1 MPRRAFRVAY
11 DGRPYYGFQRQPDVT
26 TVEGELFGALRR
38 LDVFEGE
45 KPPGYAA
52 AGRTDA
58 GVSARAQTIAFDAP
72 TWLTPS
78 GLNSELS
85 GPLRAWATADAPA
98 DFHATHDANWREY
111 RYFWHAPERSEGA
124 KRASSE
130 GRSPSDHSSGRSP
143 REDGE
148 ERLASHAGAVDDQ
161 RARRALDR
169 LLGEHDFHNLT
180 PDDTNT
186 VRELA
191 GGIQRAEDFL
201 VVTLRASG
209 FCRELV
215 RRIVALVQAV
225 AGGDDF
231 DRIERLRA
239 GEPIEGPE
247 GVPPAPAGPLV
258 LHDVDY
264 DLAFDAATPA
274 AAATRQMFADLREER
289 RARARVAGHVAD
301 SL

>member
-38 LDVFEGE
+38 LGVFEGE

-85 GPLRAWATADAPA
+85 GPLRTWATADAPA

-111 RYFWHAPERSEGA
+111 RYFWLAG
-124 KRASSE
+124 
-130 GRSPSDHSSGRSP
+130 D
-143 REDGE
+143 ED
-148 ERLASHAGAVDDQ
+148 DK

-186 VRELA
+186 VREVS
-191 GGIQRAEDFL
+191 GGIEREGDFL
-201 VVTLRASG
+201 VVRLRASG

-215 RRIVALVQAV
+215 RRVVALVQAV
-225 AGGDDF
+225 AGGGDF
-231 DRIERLRA
+231 DRIDRLLA
-239 GEPIEGPE
+239 AEPIEGPE

-264 DLAFDAATPA
+264 DLDFDAEPPA
-274 AAATRQMFADLREER
+274 AAATREMFADLREER

>member
-1 MPRRAFRVAY
+1 MRGIDMPLRAFRVAY

-38 LDVFEGE
+38 LNVFEGE
-45 KPPGYAA
+45 KPPGYAS

-58 GVSARAQTIAFDAP
+58 GVSALAQTIAFDAP

-85 GPLRAWATADAPA
+85 GPLRAWATADAPP

-124 KRASSE
+124 ERAS
-130 GRSPSDHSSGRSP
+130 
-143 REDGE
+143 GE
-148 ERLASHAGAVDDQ
+148 AASHDEGADDQ
-161 RARRALDR
+161 RARRAFDR

-180 PDDTNT
+180 PDDANT
-186 VRELA
+186 VRELS
-191 GGIQRAEDFL
+191 GSIERDGDFL

-215 RRIVALVQAV
+215 RRVVALVQVV

-231 DRIERLRA
+231 DRIDRLLA
-239 GEPIEGPE
+239 AEPIEGPE

-264 DLAFDAATPA
+264 DLDFDAEAPA
-274 AAATRQMFADLREER
+274 AAATRGMFVDLREER

>member
-26 TVEGELFGALRR
+26 TVEDELFGALRR
-38 LDVFEGE
+38 LDAFSGE

-72 TWLTPS
+72 SWLTPS

-85 GPLRAWATADAPA
+85 GPLRAWASADAPPE
-98 DFHATHDANWREY
+98 FHATHDANWREY
-111 RYFWHAPERSEGA
+111 RYFWLAPGTDDD
-124 KRASSE
+124 RAVE
-130 GRSPSDHSSGRSP
+130 
-143 REDGE
+143 
-148 ERLASHAGAVDDQ
+148 
-161 RARRALDR
+161 ALDR
-169 LLGEHDFHNLT
+169 LLGEHDFCNLT
-180 PDDTNT
+180 PDDDNT
-186 VRELA
+186 VSELS
-191 GGIQRAEDFL
+191 GGIERDGDFL
-201 VVTLRASG
+201 LVTLRASG

-215 RRIVALVQAV
+215 RRVVALVQAI

-231 DRIERLRA
+231 DRVGRLLA
-239 GEPIEGPE
+239 AEPIEGPA
-247 GVPPAPAGPLV
+247 GVTPAPPGPLV

-264 DLAFDAATPA
+264 HLDFAVDANAL
-274 AAATRQMFADLREER
+274 AATRAMFADLREQR
-289 RARARVAGHVAD
+289 RARARAAGHVAD

>member
-11 DGRPYYGFQRQPDVT
+11 DGRPYYGFQRQPEVT

-58 GVSARAQTIAFDAP
+58 GVSARAQTIALDAP
-72 TWLTPS
+72 EWLTPS
-78 GLNSELS
+78 ALNGEL
-85 GPLRAWATADAPA
+85 PDLIHAWAHADAPS
-98 DFHATHDANWREY
+98 DFHATHDANWRAY

-124 KRASSE
+124 ERASGVSGSE
-130 GRSPSDHSSGRSP
+130 TPGGSEEQRSSG
-143 REDGE
+143 GA
-148 ERLASHAGAVDDQ
+148 ASHAEGVDDQ
-161 RARRALDR
+161 RAAGALGR
-169 LLGEHDFHNLT
+169 LLGERDFHNLT
-180 PDDTNT
+180 PDDENT
-186 VRELA
+186 VRELS
-191 GGIQRAEDFL
+191 GGVSRENDFL

-215 RRIVALVQAV
+215 RRVVSLVQAV
-225 AGGDDF
+225 AAGADFERIDRVLGD
-231 DRIERLRA
+231 ERVD
-239 GEPIEGPE
+239 GPE

-264 DLAFDAATPA
+264 GLDFEREARA
-274 AAATRQMFADLREER
+274 AAAVRETFRELREER
-289 RARARVAGHVAD
+289 RALARVAGHVAD
-301 SL
+301 SV

>member
-1 MPRRAFRVAY
+1 MVRRAFRVAY

-58 GVSARAQTIAFDAP
+58 GVSARAQTIGLDARE
-72 TWLTPS
+72 WLTPS
-78 GLNSELS
+78 AMNGELPD
-85 GPLRAWATADAPA
+85 GIRVWASADAPA

-111 RYFWHAPERSEGA
+111 RYFVFDPDADED
-124 KRASSE
+124 RA
-130 GRSPSDHSSGRSP
+130 
-143 REDGE
+143 
-148 ERLASHAGAVDDQ
+148 A
-161 RARRALDR
+161 RALDR

-180 PDDTNT
+180 PDDDLTT
-186 VRELA
+186 RELSGGLVRED
-191 GGIQRAEDFL
+191 DFL

-215 RRIVALVQAV
+215 RRVVSLVLEVA
-225 AGGDDF
+225 AGESV
-231 DRIERLRA
+231 DRIERVL
-239 GEPIEGPE
+239 GPE
-247 GVPPAPAGPLV
+247 PVDGPDGVAPAPAGPLV

-264 DLAFDAATPA
+264 DLEFSTEPRA
-274 AAATRQMFADLREER
+274 AAAVRDSFTALHEER
-289 RARARVAGHVAD
+289 RALARVARHVAD
-301 SL
+301 EV

>member
-45 KPPGYAA
+45 KPVGYAA

-72 TWLTPS
+72 EWLTPS

-85 GPLRAWATADAPA
+85 GPLRAWATADAPP

-111 RYFWHAPERSEGA
+111 RYFW
-124 KRASSE
+124 
-130 GRSPSDHSSGRSP
+130 
-143 REDGE
+143 
-148 ERLASHAGAVDDQ
+148 LAGDADDQ
-161 RARRALDR
+161 CARRALDR

-180 PDDTNT
+180 PDDTDT
-186 VRELA
+186 VRDLS
-191 GGIQRAEDFL
+191 GGVERRGDFL
-201 VVTLRASG
+201 VVTLRANG
-209 FCRELV
+209 FARELV
-215 RRIVALVQAV
+215 RRVVALVQVV
-225 AGGDDF
+225 ADGASF
-231 DRIERLRA
+231 ERIDRLLA
-239 GEPIEGPE
+239 AEPIEGPE
-247 GVPPAPAGPLV
+247 GVAPAPPGPLV

-264 DLAFDAATPA
+264 DIEFDPEANAAD
-274 AAATRQMFADLREER
+274 ATREMFESLREER
-289 RARARVAGHVAD
+289 RARARAAGHVAD